1 MKLIPLAFFKAKR
14 KHIINSEKKET
25 ELFLSDRDGI
35 IQSSSDY
42 LNTSNMSVDGETLL
56 QFNDKIDKSKSS
68 VPLKIVYS
76 GVENFNTINIYLS

>member
-1 MKLIPLAFFKAKR
+1 MIGTA
-14 KHIINSEKKET
+14 
-25 ELFLSDRDGI
+25 I

-42 LNTSNMSVDGETLL
+42 LNTSYMSADGETLL

-76 GVENFNTINIYLS
+76 GVGNFNTINIYLS